1 VSPPYEALIVAVPV
15 LVELNVTEHVAVPAV
30 VPAANVHGLPVKEA
44 PVAIPV

>member
-1 VSPPYEALIVAVPV
+1 VADIAAVPV

-30 VPAANVHGLPVKEA
+30 PAANVHGLPVNVA

>member
-1 VSPPYEALIVAVPV
+1 MVAVPA

>member
-1 VSPPYEALIVAVPV
+1 MLAVPA
-15 LVELNVTEHVAVPAV
+15 LVGVNVEVHVAVPAV